1 MKKQRKFFSR
11 LLFLPVWI
19 KYDNGRME
27 RMDGLVLFR
36 WLAILV
42 FVIVMVG
49 IGIYSMRRTK
59 TTADFFLGGRNVG
72 PWVSAFAYGTTYFS
86 AVLFI
91 GYAGKLGWGYGMP
104 VLWIALGNALIGSW
118 LAWKVLAT
126 RTRTITAR
134 LNVMTMPEFLE
145 ARYDSKWLKIVAAV
159 LIFVFLIPYCASVF
173 TGLGFLFENIL
184 KINYQTSLIVM
195 IAITGVYLI
204 LGGYFAVAL
213 TDFIQGLI
221 MIVGTVLMIGYVF
234 GQPQVGWFGGW
245 IANLAKIDPGLTQ
258 IIPKNWLGLLGLV
271 FLTSFGAW
279 GMPQMIQKFYAIK
292 NEQVIKT
299 ATVVATIFALL
310 IAGAAYLVGSTVHLF
325 FENVPLD
332 AAGKPAFNVLI
343 PQLMSQTM
351 PEFLL
356 IIILLLVLS
365 ASMSTLS
372 SLILV
377 SSSAITIDLVQ
388 GVFCPS
394 LDKKHAVTLL
404 RLFCGLFII
413 CSIIIAIFK
422 FDFIIKLMSL
432 SWGTIAGAFLAP
444 YLYGLYWKGTT
455 KTGVWAGLI
464 TGVGVSI
471 LGVLV
476 FPDEKIAPLV
486 SSTAMILPL
495 AVIPVVSLI
504 SKKFAISH
512 LDKVFGPNQAA
523 ASGK

>member
-1 MKKQRKFFSR
+1 
-11 LLFLPVWI
+11 
-19 KYDNGRME
+19 
-27 RMDGLVLFR
+27 
-36 WLAILV
+36 
-42 FVIVMVG
+42 MV
-49 IGIYSMRRTK
+49 
-59 TTADFFLGGRNVG
+59 
-72 PWVSAFAYGTTYFS
+72 
-86 AVLFI
+86 
-91 GYAGKLGWGYGMP
+91 
-104 VLWIALGNALIGSW
+104 
-118 LAWKVLAT
+118 
-126 RTRTITAR
+126 
-134 LNVMTMPEFLE
+134 
-145 ARYDSKWLKIVAAV
+145 
-159 LIFVFLIPYCASVF
+159 
-173 TGLGFLFENIL
+173 
-184 KINYQTSLIVM
+184 
-195 IAITGVYLI
+195 
-204 LGGYFAVAL
+204 
-213 TDFIQGLI
+213 
-221 MIVGTVLMIGYVF
+221 
-234 GQPQVGWFGGW
+234 
-245 IANLAKIDPGLTQ
+245 
-258 IIPKNWLGLLGLV
+258 
-271 FLTSFGAW
+271 
-279 GMPQMIQKFYAIK
+279 QKFYAIK

-325 FENVPLD
+325 FQSVPVD
-332 AAGKPAFNVLI
+332 AAGNPAFNVLI

-444 YLYGLYWKGTT
+444 YLYGLYWKGAT

-495 AVIPVVSLI
+495 AVIPVVSLL
-504 SKKFAISH
+504 SKKFATSH